1 MTLCIKKTSR
11 ELYYTLGVLVSLWLD
26 YYKKIVA
33 YRMFKSLI
41 SIFLCLIIFIISPLY
56 DVNAAFLYK
65 SYVVRKDRG
74 RDVLCD
80 PYIVQ
85 KDDWLF
91 KLFRQRGEISQKDFP
106 EFISIFK
113 RINPHIRNINKI
125 LPDQHIFIPLKI
137 LSRDSMMGQSSGIV
151 TIPFVTISN
160 IPEILKNHSIKYTVK
175 QGDCL
180 AKLVAQGYKI
190 HNTKTYDEKKRLY
203 REGMKLFRLI
213 NPGVVDPNLIY
224 TGQKIY
230 IPNPSIRN
238 QSWYKSLFD
247 ASGNIVEE
255 IALGGTDASRTRE
268 TATVAAVTRKEDI
281 ALSPL
286 EQVSYAL
293 DARLMNKGTYY
304 FPTQEEDDFSLDLSR
319 FPVIELKNQ
328 SRIIFQEDDMQEYAL
343 NAIRSFWKNVIIV
356 PISQKSSSEHFF
368 DSVINSIFKDSIK
381 NKLSFSD
388 QGMKVN
394 ITAKW
399 IIDKQ
404 LGDENK
410 AHSVCINFIENQD
423 ERTPGSICRYLESQG
438 VIVKD
443 IIKDGKN
450 TKKYKKEDVNHRQF
464 DKNITFINTLE
475 IKDIAN
481 DLLKAMGY
489 RYEQNINITFPY
501 KGIQVQALANLISL
515 KDDAPLIVD
524 FGNIYGEAI
533 IAIKKAGMEVVR
545 IDTGDN
551 INTAIQKLLKG
562 IGLDYTIDPMFFVA
576 KRPEKYNTS
585 LTIPGFLVADSES
598 NSILIATVPLH
609 NELIQF
615 LRDRDLKV
623 VIIRLVRLKAG
634 NFPINPGKLHDTRL
648 AH

>member
-1 MTLCIKKTSR
+1 MTLCIKKASR

-41 SIFLCLIIFIISPLY
+41 SIFLCLIIFTISPLY

-80 PYIVQ
+80 RYIVQ
-85 KDDWLF
+85 KDDWIF

-106 EFISIFK
+106 EFINIFK
-113 RINPHIRNINKI
+113 RINPYISNINKI
-125 LPDQHIFIPLKI
+125 LPGQNIFIPLKI
-137 LSRDSMMGQSSGIV
+137 LPRDSMMGQSSGIV

-160 IPEILKNHSIKYTVK
+160 IPEILKNHSIEYTVIE
-175 QGDCL
+175 GDYL
-180 AKLVAQGYKI
+180 AKIVAQGYKI
-190 HNTKTYDEKKRLY
+190 HNTKSYDEKKRLY

-213 NPGVVDPNLIY
+213 NPGVVDPNLIH

-255 IALGGTDASRTRE
+255 IALGGTVSSRTRD
-268 TATVAAVTRKEDI
+268 TAAVAVLTRKEDI

-286 EQVSYAL
+286 KQLSYAL
-293 DARLMNKGTYY
+293 DARLMNKGIYY
-304 FPTQEEDDFSLDLSR
+304 FPAQGEEDFSLDLSR
-319 FPVIELKNQ
+319 FPVVELKNR
-328 SRIIFQEDDMQEYAL
+328 SRIIFQEDDMREYAL

-356 PISQKSSSEHFF
+356 PVSQKSSSEHLF

-381 NKLSFSD
+381 NKFSFSD
-388 QGMKVN
+388 QGMEVN
-394 ITAKW
+394 IAARW
-399 IIDKQ
+399 ILEKQ

-410 AHSVCINFIENQD
+410 AHTVCINFIENQD
-423 ERTPGSICRYLESQG
+423 ERMPDSICRYLESQG
-438 VIVKD
+438 IIVKD
-443 IIKDGKN
+443 IIKDGKI
-450 TKKYKKEDVNHRQF
+450 TKKYKKEDVKNRQF
-464 DKNITFINTLE
+464 DKNITFINSLE
-475 IKDIAN
+475 IKDIVN

-501 KGIQVQALANLISL
+501 EGIQVQALANLISL

-551 INTAIQKLLKG
+551 INTSIEKLLKG
-562 IGLDYTIDPMFFVA
+562 IRLDYTVNPMFFVA
-576 KRPEKYNTS
+576 KRPEKYNTL
-585 LTIPGFLVADSES
+585 LTIPGFLVADSEG
-598 NSILIATVPLH
+598 NNILIATVPLH

-615 LRDRDLKV
+615 LRDRNLKV
-623 VIIRLVRLKAG
+623 VIIQVG
-634 NFPINPGKLHDTRL
+634 
-648 AH
+648 